1 MLKKLCFY
9 VLKTRQKNERKGRL
23 LEFISALKNN
33 NIQQAN
39 AAFDIKINKENG
51 SKRSEY
57 ISDTIW
63 ELQQDLTTIPNGNN
77 TIENKSTD
85 KQVVVDRETEA
96 R

>member
-1 MLKKLCFY
+1 MLAQIYSTQFMKLGE
-9 VLKTRQKNERKGRL
+9 NERKGRL
-23 LEFISALKNN
+23 LEFISALRNN

-39 AAFDIKINKENG
+39 AAFDIKINRENG
-51 SKRSEY
+51 SNRSEY

-63 ELQQDLTTIPNGNN
+63 ELQQDLTAVPNGNN
-77 TIENKSTD
+77 IIENKSIE